1 MSPPPRKFWVPQPIS
16 HANILLI
23 FFFVQH
29 HCRKCGQAVC
39 GKCSS
44 KRSTYPIMGF
54 EFPVR
59 VCDACFDTI
68 KEEEWVKGFS
78 KFWCSRSH
86 FTQIFSILRANLIES
101 CLCVC
106 VCVAVEQHWPR
117 STRGNTTLPTWTWT
131 HPEAWWSLVEA
142 TALLRSTTVL
152 WNQLIRAC
160 IQAASDAHWTHCN

>member
-1 MSPPPRKFWVPQPIS
+1 MPPPPSFESLSPSVM
-16 HANILLI
+16 LI
-23 FFFVQH
+23 YCLFFSLCSTTAGSVARLFVENVVLNAPRTQSWALSSL
-29 HCRKCGQAVC
+29 CGCVTPALIP
-39 GKCSS
+39 S
-44 KRSTYPIMGF
+44 KKKS
-54 EFPVR
+54 E
-59 VCDACFDTI
+59 
-68 KEEEWVKGFS
+68 S

-160 IQAASDAHWTHCN
+160 IQAASDAHWTHWN